1 MNMLESNILKSNIL
15 KLNIL
20 ELVKDCRLI
29 GISGHENPD
38 GDCVG
43 SCCAMAMY
51 LRKAMPDAE
60 IRVYLEE
67 FDEALVRCIPGA
79 ESVRHDLPESGEVFD
94 AFIAL
99 DSTPDRMGPVSHFFD
114 SASVKINIDHHVTN
128 SGCGTYNYINGKAS
142 SACELVYELM
152 DPDQIDAGIAQA
164 LYTGIVTDTG
174 VFQYPST
181 GEKTMCAAG
190 HLMRYGFDF
199 SSIIREVFF
208 ERTPVNARM
217 LGTALLKSQ
226 FLEDGRFML
235 CVLNREDMAA
245 YGAGRRDLDGISAQ
259 MVLTKGV
266 DCAVFVHEDE
276 TGVWRAS
283 MRSIGIV
290 DVARTASLLGGGGHV
305 RAAGCT
311 IRTSITEA
319 LGILKK
325 DIEEQLRSADGHELR

>member
-1 MNMLESNILKSNIL
+1 MNMLES
-15 KLNIL
+15 NIL

-152 DPDQIDAGIAQA
+152 DPDQ
-164 LYTGIVTDTG
+164 
-174 VFQYPST
+174 FQYANTSEST
-181 GEKTMCAAG
+181 MTVAG
-190 HLMRYGFDF
+190 QLMSYGFDHTAV
-199 SSIIREVFF
+199 IREVFF

>member
-1 MNMLESNILKSNIL
+1 MNMLES
-15 KLNIL
+15 NIL

-199 SSIIREVFF
+199 SAIIREVFF

-226 FLEDGRFML
+226 FLEDG
-235 CVLNREDMAA
+235 AK
-245 YGAGRRDLDGISAQ
+245 I
-259 MVLTKGV
+259 
-266 DCAVFVHEDE
+266 VFVHEDE

>member
-1 MNMLESNILKSNIL
+1 MNISE
-15 KLNIL
+15 LNIL
-20 ELVKDCRLI
+20 ELVKGCSLI

-43 SCCAMAMY
+43 SCCAMALY

-60 IRVYLEE
+60 IEVYLEE
-67 FDEALVRCIPGA
+67 FDEALARCIPGA
-79 ESVRHDLPESGEVFD
+79 ESVRHDLPESGKVFD
-94 AFIAL
+94 AFIVL
-99 DSTPDRMGPVSHFFD
+99 DSTADRIGPVSHFFD

-142 SACELVYELM
+142 SACELVYELV
-152 DPDQIDAGIAQA
+152 DPGQIDAEIAQA

-174 VFQYPST
+174 VFQYSST
-181 GEKTMCAAG
+181 SEKTMCAAG

-226 FLEDGRFML
+226 LLEDGRFML
-235 CVLNREDMAA
+235 CILTGEDLAA
-245 YGAGRRDLDGISAQ
+245 YGAGRMDLDGISAQ

-276 TGVWRAS
+276 PGVWRAS

-290 DVARTASLLGGGGHV
+290 DVAHTASLLGGGGHV

-311 IRTSITEA
+311 IRTSFPEA
-319 LGILKK
+319 IGILKR
-325 DIEEQLRSADGHELR
+325 DIEEQLRNAKEHELR

>member
-1 MNMLESNILKSNIL
+1 MNMLES
-15 KLNIL
+15 NIL

-152 DPDQIDAGIAQA
+152 DRGSHRRFTQGSSRIRVYFSTRRPVRRRCARRDISC
-164 LYTGIVTDTG
+164 VTDLIS
-174 VFQYPST
+174 PRSS
-181 GEKTMCAAG
+181 EKS
-190 HLMRYGFDF
+190 F
-199 SSIIREVFF
+199 S
-208 ERTPVNARM
+208 
-217 LGTALLKSQ
+217 K
-226 FLEDGRFML
+226 
-235 CVLNREDMAA
+235 
-245 YGAGRRDLDGISAQ
+245 GRR
-259 MVLTKGV
+259 
-266 DCAVFVHEDE
+266 
-276 TGVWRAS
+276 
-283 MRSIGIV
+283 
-290 DVARTASLLGGGGHV
+290 
-305 RAAGCT
+305 
-311 IRTSITEA
+311 
-319 LGILKK
+319 
-325 DIEEQLRSADGHELR
+325 